1 MFPALLARP
10 FTFSALYSTPTLRVG
25 GFCSAPKFGLFVLC
39 IRVFLTFDLEIPSVE
54 LTS

>member
-10 FTFSALYSTPTLRVG
+10 VYFQCIVFNPYFARGS
-25 GFCSAPKFGLFVLC
+25 FCSAPKFGLFVLC